1 MLCGLAY
8 SDGCFLCRDILVFL
22 QSGCSYAFPYL
33 IQDAETISCADI
45 TVSNLMDYF
54 SVSAGKPSNYGWEVH
69 FNFSSKL
76 DIKI

>member
-8 SDGCFLCRDILVFL
+8 SDGCFLCRGILVFL
-22 QSGCSYAFPYL
+22 QSGCRHVFPFP
-33 IQDAETISCADI
+33 IQDSETMSCAEI
-45 TVSNLMDYF
+45 TVLNLIDYF
-54 SVSAGKPSNYGWEVH
+54 SVSAGQPSNNGWEVH